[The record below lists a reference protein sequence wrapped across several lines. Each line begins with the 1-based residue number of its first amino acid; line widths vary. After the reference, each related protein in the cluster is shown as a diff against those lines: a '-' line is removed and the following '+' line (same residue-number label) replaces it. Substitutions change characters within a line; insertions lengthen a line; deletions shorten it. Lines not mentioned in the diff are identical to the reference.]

1 MFEKIRDALIKFF
14 TSRLVIVSAVL
25 ICAGTGLVYRLFNL
39 QIINGETY
47 LDSFQLRI
55 RKEKDIAA
63 ARGNIYDRNGNLL
76 AYNELANSVMI
87 EDVWETGSG
96 RNAAINS
103 TINTLLDI
111 LDKNGDS
118 ADSDFNIA
126 LDNDGNFEF
135 TVSGN
140 SLLRFLADVYG
151 HSSINDLLYEEKTK
165 NASEVIDDL
174 CQTFGVG
181 GYEEEDTEKENFI
194 PGLGYDNKRILDI
207 ITVRYNMNTN
217 SYQKYIDTTVSS
229 NVSEK
234 TVADVM
240 ENADIL
246 DGVSIEESTA
256 RKYVDS
262 KYFSHLLGYTG
273 KISDDELST
282 LSASGYDYSMNDV
295 VGKSGIEQAMESV
308 LQGKKGS
315 ETLYVDN
322 TGQLIET
329 SNYIDPIAGNDVYI
343 TIDKDL
349 QIACYNIIEQS
360 LAGILISKIQN
371 IKSYSASEN
380 SDASDIVIPIYD
392 VYYALFDN
400 NVIDLDHLA
409 AEDAG
414 SAEQAIYSQYLV
426 KKESVFATLK
436 KELTEDFTT
445 YENLTK
451 EYQVYESY
459 IAAMLYSDGILDSN
473 KVDKEDETYI
483 AWTTDEVISLS
494 EYLHY
499 AIASNWVDVSKLS
512 LDNQY
517 ADSEEIYDH
526 VVTYIFN
533 EIEEDS
539 DFLVKL
545 YKYMLASDMI
555 TGTQVCNVLL
565 EQEVVELDD
574 DELSLWNAAGETA
587 YTFMMNRIS
596 NLDITPAQLALDP
609 CTGSMVITDVNSGDV
624 LALVSYPGYDNN
636 KMANG
641 VDATYYA
648 GLRSDNSNP
657 LYNYATQQRT
667 APGSTFKMVSAT
679 AGLMEGVINTDTT
692 ISCVGIY
699 DKIYGS
705 PKCWIYPSAHGA
717 LNVSGGIRN
726 SCNYFFYEVGYRLGL
741 VDDAYDSDT
750 GLEKLKTYA
759 DLYGLTETSG
769 IEIAESEPQVS
780 TMDAVRSAIGQGT
793 NSYTTVGLARYVTTV
808 ANSGTCYNLTL
819 IDKTT
824 DSNGNILEEYS
835 ASVRNTI
842 EMPSSYWN
850 AIHTGMRQVVE
861 DKSYYS
867 GLKVNVAGKTGTAQ
881 ESSSR
886 PNHALF
892 VCYAPYESPEI
903 AIATRIAYGYT
914 SSYAAQITKEAIE
927 YYFGLS
933 DEDEINEG
941 SAQELQGGEVNAD

>member
-14 TSRLVIVSAVL
+14 TSRLVIVAAVL

-174 CQTFGVG
+174 CKTFGVG

-308 LQGKKGS
+308 L
-315 ETLYVDN
+315 
-322 TGQLIET
+322 
-329 SNYIDPIAGNDVYI
+329 
-343 TIDKDL
+343 
-349 QIACYNIIEQS
+349 
-360 LAGILISKIQN
+360 
-371 IKSYSASEN
+371 
-380 SDASDIVIPIYD
+380 
-392 VYYALFDN
+392 
-400 NVIDLDHLA
+400 
-409 AEDAG
+409 
-414 SAEQAIYSQYLV
+414 
-426 KKESVFATLK
+426 
-436 KELTEDFTT
+436 
-445 YENLTK
+445 
-451 EYQVYESY
+451 
-459 IAAMLYSDGILDSN
+459 
-473 KVDKEDETYI
+473 
-483 AWTTDEVISLS
+483 
-494 EYLHY
+494 
-499 AIASNWVDVSKLS
+499 
-512 LDNQY
+512 
-517 ADSEEIYDH
+517 
-526 VVTYIFN
+526 
-533 EIEEDS
+533 
-539 DFLVKL
+539 
-545 YKYMLASDMI
+545 
-555 TGTQVCNVLL
+555 
-565 EQEVVELDD
+565 
-574 DELSLWNAAGETA
+574 
-587 YTFMMNRIS
+587 
-596 NLDITPAQLALDP
+596 
-609 CTGSMVITDVNSGDV
+609 
-624 LALVSYPGYDNN
+624 
-636 KMANG
+636 
-641 VDATYYA
+641 
-648 GLRSDNSNP
+648 
-657 LYNYATQQRT
+657 
-667 APGSTFKMVSAT
+667 
-679 AGLMEGVINTDTT
+679 
-692 ISCVGIY
+692 
-699 DKIYGS
+699 
-705 PKCWIYPSAHGA
+705 
-717 LNVSGGIRN
+717 
-726 SCNYFFYEVGYRLGL
+726 
-741 VDDAYDSDT
+741 
-750 GLEKLKTYA
+750 
-759 DLYGLTETSG
+759 
-769 IEIAESEPQVS
+769 
-780 TMDAVRSAIGQGT
+780 
-793 NSYTTVGLARYVTTV
+793 
-808 ANSGTCYNLTL
+808 
-819 IDKTT
+819 
-824 DSNGNILEEYS
+824 
-835 ASVRNTI
+835 
-842 EMPSSYWN
+842 
-850 AIHTGMRQVVE
+850 
-861 DKSYYS
+861 
-867 GLKVNVAGKTGTAQ
+867 
-881 ESSSR
+881 
-886 PNHALF
+886 
-892 VCYAPYESPEI
+892 
-903 AIATRIAYGYT
+903 
-914 SSYAAQITKEAIE
+914 
-927 YYFGLS
+927 
-933 DEDEINEG
+933 
-941 SAQELQGGEVNAD
+941 